1 MALTIWT
8 RVMLDNVEQCLSCGR
23 FGRASHIP
31 FLHFPA
37 RLTFPPQ
44 LPPQRSENFAGS
56 ESGELLEPELLPY
69 GLLSGAQS
77 DEVHSCP
84 IWVAGALTAR
94 KYPGTRSA
102 SCGGKGLKRRT
113 LRDLGLPLSPSL
125 LCSTP
130 VFDPPTLV

>member
-1 MALTIWT
+1 MPQLWSIRKGLPHSILA
-8 RVMLDNVEQCLSCGR
+8 LSCKAD
-23 FGRASHIP
+23 FS
-31 FLHFPA
+31 
-37 RLTFPPQ
+37 TPQ

-56 ESGELLEPELLPY
+56 ESGELLEPELLLY
-69 GLLSGAQS
+69 ALLSGAQS
-77 DEVHSCP
+77 DGVHSCP

-102 SCGGKGLKRRT
+102 SGGGKGLKRRM